1 MFEHKTAMYRA
12 PAALSAPSPAAC
24 HRGHRGMLSRAL
36 PPPLVWCIYSLGGV
50 GGSIRERPGMG
61 WGSEPQS
68 TQKLGPTRF
77 MGKITDSGL
86 TNKTR

>member
-1 MFEHKTAMYRA
+1 MYRA
-12 PAALSAPSPAAC
+12 PAALSAPSPAAR

-36 PPPLVWCIYSLGGV
+36 PPPLAWCIYSLGG
-50 GGSIRERPGMG
+50 GSIREKPGMG

-77 MGKITDSGL
+77 MGKIADSGL
-86 TNKTR
+86 TDWTNKTR